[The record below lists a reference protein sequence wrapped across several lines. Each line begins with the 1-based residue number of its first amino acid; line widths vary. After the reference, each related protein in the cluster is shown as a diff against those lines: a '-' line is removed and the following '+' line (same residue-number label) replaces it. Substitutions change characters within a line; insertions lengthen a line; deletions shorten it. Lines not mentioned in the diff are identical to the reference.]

1 MGLEAMNQNDRC
13 QVLNPILEMK
23 SITKTYPGVVAL
35 DNVTFHVKKG
45 EIHALLGANG
55 AGKSTLVKVL
65 CGVYTPDSGEI
76 ILNGEPVSIPN
87 PSDAIKLGISYVPQE
102 LSLVP
107 TMTVSQN
114 ILLGQEPVFRKP
126 LTLINEKKLDD
137 LTREMLN
144 LVNLVVDIHRQ
155 IMDLPVSDQQM
166 IAIAT
171 ALYRKSKIIIL
182 DEPTSSLSSNEI
194 SKLFEIMKKLRQEGQ
209 TIIFITHH
217 LEEVFEVADRI
228 TILRDAVFQ
237 GCYETANI
245 TRDQIVTLM
254 TGKKNLV
261 IKRDLYDKGQLKEVL
276 RLENVST
283 GKISKNISL
292 TVHSGEVVGLFGQV
306 GAGRT
311 EILRVI
317 FGADKMES
325 GEIYLFGEKAQIKSP
340 VNAINKGIG
349 FITEDRK
356 NQGLILSMDLLD
368 NINIGVYEKSMRVGL
383 IQSKSLRKIAEHY
396 RETLKIKNTNLKIW
410 TKFLSGGNQQKV
422 ILAKWLNH
430 QSKILLM
437 DEPTKGIDVGAK
449 QEFYQLI
456 QEMSRRGVA
465 ILLVTSELT
474 EVLGLSD
481 RIIVFRQGKIVGE
494 VKPDEVTEETIMSMT
509 L

>member
-1 MGLEAMNQNDRC
+1 MSQSEDCNIENA
-13 QVLNPILEMK
+13 ILEMK

-35 DNVTFHVKKG
+35 DKVTFRVRKG

-65 CGVYTPDSGEI
+65 CGVAPPDSGEI
-76 ILNGEPVSIPN
+76 ILNGESVTISK

-107 TMTVSQN
+107 TMSVCQN

-126 LTLINEKKLDD
+126 LSLINERKLEN
-137 LTREMLN
+137 LAREMLAM
-144 LVNLVVDIHRQ
+144 VNLDVDIHKP
-155 IMDLPVSDQQM
+155 IKELTVSDQQM

-171 ALYRKSKIIIL
+171 ALYHKSKIIIL

-194 SKLFEIMKKLRQEGQ
+194 TKLFEIMRKLREEGQ

-217 LEEVFEVADRI
+217 LEEVFEVSDRI
-228 TILRDAVFQ
+228 TILRDAIFQ
-237 GCYETANI
+237 GCYEAVQI

-254 TGKKNLV
+254 TGKKNLD
-261 IKRDLYDKGQLKEVL
+261 IKRAENEKTEKVEVL
-276 RLENVST
+276 RLDNVCT
-283 GKISKNISL
+283 GKISRNISL

-311 EILRVI
+311 EVLRAI

-325 GEIYLFGEKAQIKSP
+325 GDIYLYGKKAHIKSP
-340 VNAINKGIG
+340 LDAINKGIG

-356 NQGLILSMDLLD
+356 NQGLILSMDLID
-368 NINIGVYEKSMRVGL
+368 NTNIGVYEKSMRFGL
-383 IQSKSLRKIAEHY
+383 IQMRGLRKITEHF
-396 RETLKIKNTNLKIW
+396 RDALNIKNTNLNIW

-422 ILAKWLNH
+422 ILSKWLNH
-430 QSKILLM
+430 QSRILLM

-456 QEMSRRGVA
+456 QDMSRKGVA
-465 ILLVTSELT
+465 ILLVTSELS
-474 EVLGLSD
+474 EVMALSD
-481 RIIVFRQGKIVGE
+481 RIIVFKQGQIVSE
-494 VKPDEVTEETIMSMT
+494 VNPKDGTEETIMSLT

>member
-1 MGLEAMNQNDRC
+1 MNLSDNC
-13 QVLNPILEMK
+13 QPENSILEMN

-35 DNVTFHVKKG
+35 DNVTFRVNKG

-65 CGVYTPDSGEI
+65 CGVFPPDSGTI
-76 ILNGEPVSIPN
+76 ILNGEPVTILN

-107 TMTVSQN
+107 TLSVCQN

-126 LTLINEKKLDD
+126 VALINEKKLEN
-137 LTREMLN
+137 LAREMLAM
-144 LVNLVVDIHRQ
+144 VNLDVDIYKPVK
-155 IMDLPVSDQQM
+155 DLPVSDQQM

-171 ALYRKSKIIIL
+171 ALYHKSKIIIL

-217 LEEVFEVADRI
+217 LEEVFKVADRI

-237 GCYETANI
+237 GCYDTKSI
-245 TRDQIVTLM
+245 TRDQIVTHM
-254 TGKKNLV
+254 TGKKNYE
-261 IKRDLYDKGQLKEVL
+261 IKRADYNKNYAREVL
-276 RLENVST
+276 RLENVNT

-292 TVHSGEVVGLFGQV
+292 SVHSGEVVGLFGQV

-311 EILRVI
+311 EVLRVI

-325 GEIYLFGEKAQIKSP
+325 GDIYLFGEKTNIKSP
-340 VNAINKGIG
+340 IDAINNGIG

-368 NINIGVYEKSMRVGL
+368 NINIGVYEKSMRLGL
-383 IQSKSLRKIAEHY
+383 IQMRMIRKIAEHF
-396 RETLKIKNTNLKIW
+396 RDVLNIKNSNLKIW
-410 TKFLSGGNQQKV
+410 TKYLSGGNQQKV

-430 QSKILLM
+430 QSRILLM

-456 QEMSRRGVA
+456 RELSKKGVA
-465 ILLVTSELT
+465 ILLVTSELS
-474 EVLGLSD
+474 EVIGLSD
-481 RIIVFRQGKIVGE
+481 RIIVFKQGQIVGE
-494 VKPDEVTEETIMSMT
+494 AAPNEMTEKEIMSMT

>member
-1 MGLEAMNQNDRC
+1 MNQQEGC
-13 QVLNPILEMK
+13 QIEKPILEMN

-35 DNVTFHVKKG
+35 DNVTFHVRRG

-65 CGVYTPDSGEI
+65 CGVTTPDSGDI
-76 ILNGEPVSIPN
+76 VLDGKSTTILN
-87 PSDAIKLGISYVPQE
+87 PSEAIKLGISYVPQE

-114 ILLGQEPVFRKP
+114 VLLGQEPVFRAP

-137 LTREMLN
+137 LTREMLA
-144 LVNLVVDIHRQ
+144 LVNLEVDIHRQ
-155 IMDLPVSDQQM
+155 VKDLPVSDQQM

-194 SKLFEIMKKLRQEGQ
+194 SKLFEIMKKLRREGQ

-237 GCYETANI
+237 GCYETVKI
-245 TRDQIVTLM
+245 SRDQIVTLM
-254 TGKKNLV
+254 TGKKNQA
-261 IKRDLYDKGQLKEVL
+261 IKRDLYDKNQSQDVL
-276 RLENVST
+276 RLNNVST

-317 FGADKMES
+317 FGADKMEA
-325 GEIYLFGEKAQIKSP
+325 GEVFLFGEKAQIKSP
-340 VNAINKGIG
+340 IDAINKGIG

-368 NINIGVYEKSMRVGL
+368 NTNIGVYEKSMRLGF
-383 IQSKSLRKIAEHY
+383 IQPKSLRMITEHF
-396 RETLKIKNTNLKIW
+396 RDILKIKNSNLNIW

-465 ILLVTSELT
+465 ILLVTSELS
-474 EVLGLSD
+474 EALGLSD
-481 RIIVFRQGKIVGE
+481 RIIVFKQGQIIGE
-494 VKPDEVTEETIMSMT
+494 VDPNEVTEEAIMSMT

>member
-1 MGLEAMNQNDRC
+1 MAVMNISTNNSLENT
-13 QVLNPILEMK
+13 ILEMN
-23 SITKTYPGVVAL
+23 SITKRYPGVVAL
-35 DNVTFHVKKG
+35 DDVTFQVRKD

-65 CGVYTPDSGEI
+65 CGVAPPDAGEI
-76 ILNGEPVSIPN
+76 IINGEPVVISN

-107 TMTVSQN
+107 TMSVCQN
-114 ILLGQEPVFRKP
+114 ILLGQEPVFRPP
-126 LTLINEKKLDD
+126 LSLINERKLES
-137 LTREMLN
+137 LARSMLAM
-144 LVNLVVDIHRQ
+144 VNLEVDIHKPVKE
-155 IMDLPVSDQQM
+155 LPVSDQQM

-171 ALYRKSKIIIL
+171 ALYHESKIIIL

-194 SKLFEIMKKLRQEGQ
+194 AKLFEIMKKLREEGQ

-217 LEEVFEVADRI
+217 LEEVFEVSDRI

-237 GCYETANI
+237 GCYKASEI

-254 TGKKNLV
+254 TGKKNLD
-261 IKRDLYDKGQLKEVL
+261 IRRDDRDNTPKPEAL
-276 RLENVST
+276 RLENVCT
-283 GKISKNISL
+283 GKIAQNISL
-292 TVHSGEVVGLFGQV
+292 KVQSGEVVGLFGQV

-311 EILRVI
+311 EVLRAI
-317 FGADKMES
+317 FGADKIES
-325 GEIYLFGEKAQIKSP
+325 GEIYLFGKQVQIKSP
-340 VNAINKGIG
+340 VEAIRTGIG

-356 NQGLILSMDLLD
+356 NQGLILSMDLID
-368 NINIGVYEKSMRVGL
+368 NINIGIYEKSMRFGF
-383 IQSKSLRKIAEHY
+383 IRMKGLRKITENFIGAL
-396 RETLKIKNTNLKIW
+396 RIKNTNLNLW

-456 QEMSRRGVA
+456 LDLAKKGVA
-465 ILLVTSELT
+465 ILMVTSELS
-474 EVLGLSD
+474 EAMALSD
-481 RIIVFRQGKIVGE
+481 RIIVFKQGQIVGE
-494 VKPDEVTEETIMSMT
+494 ANPKEVTEEAIMSMT